1 MSKGRTYGK
10 LSVDI
15 WQDMVDLDLSRD
27 ARQLFPMLVAQKK
40 ASLCGALDMRIR
52 PWARY
57 SGMTVADVEAALEE
71 LCDVGWVAIDWDTEE
86 VVLCGFVQHD
96 LQISNQK
103 HRLGMWRALRRVESK
118 RLRDVIVSNLPPE
131 IYTFADAGTVDG
143 EPEPDP
149 EPPPEGPTDCL
160 SDWSIEGPTDC
171 LSDSPGTLNPEP
183 GTLNQSSSSPRES
196 YQQPVDK
203 PVDDDWIYSHAK
215 QHLDRHIEHRGTQ
228 IENPRALARSQLPK
242 IIDTIRDELAT
253 GADRYDIDDVLEREW
268 PTIDHAFNPQ
278 PSAAVRRVQTA
289 ARALKVVP

>member
-1 MSKGRTYGK
+1 VVSKGRTYGK

-242 IIDTIRDELAT
+242 AADVIRDVLED
-253 GADRYDIDDVLEREW
+253 GGDEYDIDDALEATW
-268 PTIDHAFNPQ
+268 PTFDGLYEPHT
-278 PSAAVRRVQTA
+278 PSSVRRV
-289 ARALKVVP
+289 RDKLKVIT